1 MKCHLIHRH
10 PTTPARHLK
19 LQTTTMPT
27 PVPQQQSPV
36 RISKKS
42 SARVVPIPLDRS
54 THRQSSIRQLLSPF
68 VLKND
73 NVEKQDIPVV
83 ATKAWVIRVACGQIV
98 HALDDKSDTLSHQ
111 LLQELCAELVVRSTA
126 VIQSKVD
133 KSNKPLQEMEMEN
146 KDVDI
151 FSSKKNATIEPNGA
165 LPNDEHRKA
174 ELVENEVNA
183 SRSFVKLL
191 EEYPLAPFPD
201 DESFRPY
208 HALYN
213 YLPNNQRLDYLA
225 FKRSDANVPF
235 ILFFYLSVVFFVIT
249 GFFWSSNLTLYQQ
262 YPTAAISII
271 FAVLAAISLLWIG
284 LNHVV
289 SLSIRYKLFYFH
301 WYNRYVVKL
310 FKSSYGQ
317 WLDNCACLF
326 AALAS
331 GFYLVN
337 IVIMHLCHTTT
348 DIHNNITCLPSSVP
362 PEAIIMTMLIVVMVQ
377 IVARGVSGIAL
388 VCSWVICLAAV
399 NTSIYLSGNSNYAWI
414 NLLLILIMG
423 VSYELERQPLCQFI
437 KTANAMEAVRVAAEL
452 QLQLS
457 TYRTL
462 VASDALESKRS
473 LVSDVITNRFFFH
486 SLRLFRG
493 MLSSSFHNH
502 YRHRHLFYTLDQV
515 RHIGH
520 EIRTPLNVVGVG
532 VDMLIKELEPHLAVL
547 PDSVMDVLE
556 GIQEVS

>member
-1 MKCHLIHRH
+1 
-10 PTTPARHLK
+10 
-19 LQTTTMPT
+19 MPT
-27 PVPQQQSPV
+27 PTSLLQQRSPV
-36 RISKKS
+36 RGSLKS
-42 SARVVPIPLDRS
+42 SSKRVAPSPFDRS
-54 THRQSSIRQLLSPF
+54 TQHSSIRQLLSPF

-73 NVEKQDIPVV
+73 NVEKENIPVV

-126 VIQSKVD
+126 VIQSKID
-133 KSNKPLQEMEMEN
+133 KSNKSLQEMGMDN
-146 KDVDI
+146 KDVHLS
-151 FSSKKNATIEPNGA
+151 SSKKNATIEPNGA

-174 ELVENEVNA
+174 ELVENKVN
-183 SRSFVKLL
+183 SSLPREKD
-191 EEYPLAPFPD
+191 PLATFPD
-201 DESFRPY
+201 DDSFQPY

-213 YLPNNQRLDYLA
+213 YLSNNQRLDYLA

-235 ILFFYLSVVFFVIT
+235 ILFFYLSAFFFVIT
-249 GFFWSSNLTLYQQ
+249 GFFWSSNMTLYQQ
-262 YPTAAISII
+262 HPTAAISII

-532 VDMLIKELEPHLAVL
+532 VDMLIKEIEPHLALL

-556 GIQEVS
+556 GMQDPS

>member
-1 MKCHLIHRH
+1 
-10 PTTPARHLK
+10 
-19 LQTTTMPT
+19 MPT
-27 PVPQQQSPV
+27 LLLQQPSPG
-36 RISKKS
+36 RRGSTKS
-42 SARVVPIPLDRS
+42 SARIAPSPFDKS
-54 THRQSSIRQLLSPF
+54 SSIRQLLSPF

-73 NVEKQDIPVV
+73 NVEKEDIPVV
-83 ATKAWVIRVACGQIV
+83 ATKAWMIRVACSQIV
-98 HALDDKSDTLSHQ
+98 HALDDKSDTLNHQ
-111 LLQELCAELVVRSTA
+111 LLQELCAELVVKSSA

-133 KSNKPLQEMEMEN
+133 KSNTNKSLQEMEMDN
-146 KDVDI
+146 DVHI
-151 FSSKKNATIEPNGA
+151 LSSKKEPVFESNVP
-165 LPNDEHRKA
+165 LPNNDHRKA
-174 ELVENEVNA
+174 ELVENKVNSSLQKEVSPEEDPFA
-183 SRSFVKLL
+183 TFPVVSFQ
-191 EEYPLAPFPD
+191 
-201 DESFRPY
+201 PY

-213 YLPNNQRLDYLA
+213 YLSNNQRQDYLA

-235 ILFFYLSVVFFVIT
+235 ILFFYLSAFFFVIT
-249 GFFWSSNLTLYQQ
+249 GFFWSSNMTLYQQ
-262 YPTAAISII
+262 HPTAAISII
-271 FAVLAAISLLWIG
+271 FAFLAAISVLWIG

-348 DIHNNITCLPSSVP
+348 DIHNNITCLPTDIP

-377 IVARGVSGIAL
+377 IVARGVSCIAL
-388 VCSWVICLAAV
+388 MCSWVICVVAV
-399 NTSIYLSGNSNYAWI
+399 NFAIYLSDNSNYVWI

-532 VDMLIKELEPHLAVL
+532 VDMLIKEIEPHLAVL
-547 PDSVMDVLE
+547 PDSVTDVLD
-556 GIQEVS
+556 GMQVAS